1 MALFSSSPE
10 LLVLSILV
18 VVVLGGLYIIKCR
31 SSSQN
36 NPSSSVPR
44 NWPVVGILPS
54 LVLNLHRLRDYV
66 LEISSTVH
74 TLKVGIATIRI
85 FITSHPENLQHI
97 FTTNQANYP
106 KGEEFAEI
114 FDVARGTLFTVDG
127 ELFRRSRANHQ
138 GVLSNPL
145 LVGLMIKSCRDKVE
159 EDLLPLMA
167 HLATTRAPVDMSDLM
182 VRLVFDLNVM
192 SVFGMDP
199 ARLSSQNHDRMPPP
213 MGVANAMD
221 TVMEVGFLRHI
232 VPPSCWKAMR
242 RLNIGQERRL
252 SAAQAVLRNFA
263 ADMIAE
269 RRRIKKKGLLIQV
282 GQEPVDVMSSYIDDP
297 SYISNDDNLL
307 QATLITYM
315 IAGRDTVSTTLPW
328 IFYNLSKHPHVV
340 SAIRD
345 ELAPIVSRKAPSAA
359 AAPTTTTMLLFEA
372 EEVKPLVYLQAVLLE
387 TLRLYPPIPMVRKS
401 VAAEDV
407 MPTGDKVCAGDIVL
421 VSLQSTGRMEAVW
434 GPDSQEYRPE
444 RWLLKDGRLRHVPS
458 HKFPAFVMGPRLCLG
473 KDIAMALLKIIVASV
488 VWNFD
493 VDVLDGQVIRTKLS
507 CLLQMKDGLKVML
520 NKRERSSM

>member
-1 MALFSSSPE
+1 MAFSPE
-10 LLVLSILV
+10 LLLSILV
-18 VVVLGGLYIIKCR
+18 LVLLVVLGLYITKSSSR
-31 SSSQN
+31 SSK
-36 NPSSSVPR
+36 VPR

-54 LVLNLHRLRDYV
+54 LVINLHRLRDYV

-74 TLKVGIATIRI
+74 TKKVGIATIRI
-85 FITSHPENLQHI
+85 FITSHPDNLHHI
-97 FTTNQANYP
+97 FTANQANYP

-114 FDVARGTLFTVDG
+114 FDVARGSLFTVDG

-145 LVGLMIKSCRDKVE
+145 LVGLMIKTCRDKVE
-159 EDLLPLMA
+159 QGLLPLMA
-167 HLATTRAPVDMSDLM
+167 HLATAGAPVDMCDLM
-182 VRLVFDLNVM
+182 VRLVFDLNAA
-192 SVFGMDP
+192 SVFGVDP
-199 ARLSSQNHDRMPPP
+199 ARLSLHHMPPP
-213 MGVANAMD
+213 MGVADAMD

-232 VPPSCWKAMR
+232 VPPSCWKLMR
-242 RLNIGQERRL
+242 RLNVGPERRL
-252 SAAQAVLRNFA
+252 SAAQALLRSFA

-269 RRRIKKKGLLIQV
+269 RRRIKKKGLIQI

-297 SYISNDDNLL
+297 NYCNDDSLL

-345 ELAPIVSRKAPSAA
+345 ELAPIVSRKLATTTTTT
-359 AAPTTTTMLLFEA
+359 TTTTMFEA
-372 EEVKPLVYLQAVLLE
+372 EDVKPLVYLQAVLLE

-401 VAAEDV
+401 VAAQDV
-407 MPTGDKVCAGDIVL
+407 MPTGDKVCAGDVVL

-444 RWLLKDGRLRHVPS
+444 RWLLKGGRLLRHMPS
-458 HKFPAFVMGPRLCLG
+458 HKFPVFVMGPRLCLG
-473 KDIAMALLKIIVASV
+473 KDIAITLLKIIVASV

-493 VDVLDGQVIRTKLS
+493 VDVLDGQAIRTKLS
-507 CLLQMKDGLKVML
+507 CLLQMKHGLKVML
-520 NKRERSSM
+520 NKRQRSI